1 VSPFNGLIQHSFALE
16 NHKAR
21 RPFRGYNVKEMVCER
36 FALPAFKAAE
46 FPAQVKAAGP
56 NTDPTHYGSPLLER
70 GLTTLDRGRRARFL
84 KRNPDGKYAEDL
96 PVAFSWANARD
107 EIRQEERRRRWDRL
121 VFAKQ
126 EANKE
131 LSYNDFLV
139 TESQGGEP
147 QAQAVSELLCELL
160 GARRSMLF
168 GLALANRFVNVMLPH
183 ARLTPVPEGEWT
195 PTHHWI
201 LQPLIS
207 LVRVGHEGLD
217 FRRMYSLSFFLIPVK
232 GPECN
237 ERKMSDHE
245 MDRMVNAGWGLA
257 ASPTGFPEFK
267 LHGPLSRY
275 VTLLEP
281 EMGREWRGLT
291 LRRATEAV
299 AFAVAL
305 RMAQGRSGTVKPRVR
320 EEIGDEVV
328 SAFGNSRVSSVLAVD
343 RLDRTHLDNPRPGK
357 AFPRSLE
364 SVMGTLA
371 GRARIPSPSSTP
383 DRRYRLDRPY
393 IDHEDYAIGVLPS
406 NRCLVMISDRQAQ
419 FGRWDSGLMQ
429 AAWIAY
435 TAIGAAGAIGTMR
448 AINRDLEIVDRSNPN
463 DIAAIEH
470 EVAVDL
476 HEIYDLDITWEAF
489 RLRYRRLRKQLG
501 ITSDYEALR
510 GKLEALYRETS
521 AHFEARSELRLL
533 VLTAAIVALSFL
545 ILAGTI
551 LLALEPK

>member
-1 VSPFNGLIQHSFALE
+1 MSSFNGLIQHSFALE

-21 RPFRGYNVKEMVCER
+21 RLFRGYNVKEMVSER
-36 FALPAFKAAE
+36 FALPAFEVAE
-46 FPAQVKAAGP
+46 FPSQGDAARPGI
-56 NTDPTHYGSPLLER
+56 DAARYGSPLLEG
-70 GLTTLDRGRRARFL
+70 GLTTLDPKRRARFL
-84 KRNPDGKYAEDL
+84 KRNPDGKYGEDL
-96 PVAFSWANARD
+96 PPAFSWANAQG
-107 EIRQEERRRRWDRL
+107 ESWQEERRRPWDRL

-126 EANKE
+126 EANRE
-131 LSYNDFLV
+131 LSFNDFLV
-139 TESQGGEP
+139 TESPVQEP

-168 GLALANRFVNVMLPH
+168 GLALANRFVNVVLPP
-183 ARLTPVPEGEWT
+183 ALLTPVPGDEWE
-195 PTHHWI
+195 PAGQWI

-207 LVRVGHEGLD
+207 LVRVGHDGLD
-217 FRRMYSLSFFLIPVK
+217 CRRMYSLSFFLIPVK
-232 GPECN
+232 GPERR
-237 ERKMSDHE
+237 ERKMSGLE
-245 MDRMVNAGWGLA
+245 MERMVNAGWGLA
-257 ASPTGFPEFK
+257 ASPTGFPEFE
-267 LHGPLSRY
+267 LSGPLSRY
-275 VTLLEP
+275 VALLEP
-281 EMGREWRGLT
+281 EMDTEWGSLT

-299 AFAVAL
+299 TFAVAL
-305 RMAQGRSGTVKPRVR
+305 RMAQGRSGTAKPRVR

-343 RLDRTHLDNPRPGK
+343 RLDRTHLDDPRPGK
-357 AFPRSLE
+357 AFPRALE
-364 SVMGTLA
+364 SAMGSLA

-383 DRRYRLDRPY
+383 DDRYRLDRPY

-406 NRCLVMISDRQAQ
+406 NRCLVMISDRKAQ

-551 LLALEPK
+551 LLAVEPK